1 MKCQMCGKN
10 PATTY
15 VKIIVNGELTEYALC
30 GECAQKAGYGNF
42 MYPFSLDFNS
52 LLGSFFG
59 NQAPEMTDT
68 ERCPGCG
75 SSFGEI
81 AQSGKV
87 GCAECYHTFR
97 ERLMPS
103 IQRIHGNTNH
113 SGKHPSSR
121 ALRVTPEAKL
131 SVAPQEQQTELSRK
145 KKELREAIESQN
157 FERAAVLRDEIRTL
171 EGGGKQ

>member
-15 VKIIVNGELTEYALC
+15 VKIIVNGELTEYAPC

-42 MYPFSLDFNS
+42 LYPFALDFNS

-59 NQAPEMTDT
+59 NPVPEMTDT
-68 ERCPGCG
+68 VRCPGCG

-87 GCAECYHTFR
+87 GCAECYNTFR
-97 ERLMPS
+97 DRMMPS
-103 IQRIHGNTNH
+103 IQRIHGNTKH
-113 SGKHPSSR
+113 FGKRPSSR
-121 ALRVTPEAKL
+121 ALRVKPEAKL
-131 SVAPQEQQTELSRK
+131 SVAPQEDTELSRK
-145 KKELREAIESQN
+145 RKELREAVESQD
-157 FERAAVLRDEIRTL
+157 FERAAVLRDEIKAL
-171 EGGGKQ
+171 EGGGKA